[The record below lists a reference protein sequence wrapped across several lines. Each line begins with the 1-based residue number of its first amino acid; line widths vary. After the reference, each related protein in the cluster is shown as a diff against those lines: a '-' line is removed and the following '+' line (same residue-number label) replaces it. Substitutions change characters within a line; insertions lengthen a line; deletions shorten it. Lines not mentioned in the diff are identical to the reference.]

1 MPNHATLAAC
11 LALHLALPAVV
22 LASSTP
28 GREPARESGQTQRK
42 EETANYYKKWLDQ
55 DVLYIITPEERQ
67 VFLGLSNDDERDNFI
82 EQFWNRRDSDPST
95 AENEY
100 KIEYYRRILYSNEN
114 FSAGL
119 PGWKTDRGRIYIM
132 FGPPDRIESMPAGGS
147 YVRERKDGGGET
159 SVFPF
164 ETWEYRHIEGIGDD
178 IQLEFVDDAGGGLY
192 QLTYD
197 PQRKDELIHNGF
209 LGPTLDEIQQLEET
223 GVANKQYRVA
233 GRRFAGDQAGPYRFA
248 GNFETEKDRPF
259 SKLMLSKAINTPPPV
274 KFKDLE
280 AIVNTS
286 IRYNNLPFL
295 VQASTFQVLGA
306 QQLVTVAVEIPHAA
320 LTFKPKGEN
329 YAASVEVF
337 GQISTL
343 GKRIDRVF
351 EELIERQID
360 KDDYQRQL
368 RTSSVFQKQLLVK
381 PGIYKLS
388 LVVKD
393 VESGQLG
400 TWEERLEVPETPES
414 RLAISSLLLA
424 EDIRGVDPGKET
436 LFQLGRLK
444 VIPRISKSFGLDED
458 LGFYFQIYNFLSD
471 QAAGKPDLQVE
482 FSLTPEGAAPRWRD
496 CSKLVF
502 PAGSYATV
510 ARMSSLAGLEPGAYK
525 LVVRVKDKISGQT
538 VESNARFSLTPP
550 RKAL

>member
-1 MPNHATLAAC
+1 MPHIATLATC
-11 LALHLALPAVV
+11 LAIQLGFSGIGLSAAVR
-22 LASSTP
+22 LQRPDSQA
-28 GREPARESGQTQRK
+28 GQHREESL
-42 EETANYYKKWLDQ
+42 NYYKKWLDQ

-67 VFLGLSNDDERDNFI
+67 VFLELSNDDERDNFI
-82 EQFWNRRDSDPST
+82 EQFWNRRDPDPTT

-100 KIEYYRRILYSNEN
+100 KLEYYRRILYSNEN

-119 PGWKTDRGRIYIM
+119 PGWKTDRGRIYIT

-178 IQLEFVDDAGGGLY
+178 IELEFVDDGGGGLY

-280 AIVNTS
+280 TIVKTS
-286 IRYNNLPFL
+286 IRYNTIPFQ
-295 VQASTFQVLGA
+295 VAASTFQVLGA

-320 LTFKPKGEN
+320 LTFNPKGEN
-329 YAASVEVF
+329 YSATVEVF

-343 GKRIDRVF
+343 GKRVDRVF
-351 EELIERQID
+351 EELIERQVA
-360 KDDYQRQL
+360 KADYERQL
-368 RTSSVFQKQLLVK
+368 RSSSVFQKQLLVK
-381 PGIYKLS
+381 PGLYKLS

-393 VESGQLG
+393 VESGRLG
-400 TWEERLEVPETPES
+400 TWEERLQVPDTPEDQ
-414 RLAISSLLLA
+414 LAISSLLLA
-424 EDIRGVDPGKET
+424 EDIRSVEPGQET
-436 LFQLGRLK
+436 LFQLGRLR
-444 VIPRISKSFGLDED
+444 VVPRISRSFRGDED
-458 LGFYFQIYNFLSD
+458 LGFYFQIYNFRAD
-471 QAAGKPDLQVE
+471 QSVGKPDLQVQ
-482 FSLTPEGAAPRWRD
+482 FSLAPEGSDPRWRD

-510 ARMSSLAGLEPGAYK
+510 ARMSALSHLQPGAYR
-525 LVVRVKDKISGQT
+525 LLIRVKDKISGQT
-538 VESNARFSLTPP
+538 VQSSAQFSVTAPDP
-550 RKAL
+550 S